1 MKNGKD
7 TTKKGS
13 QTRTVTKKTLTTTG
27 STTATETNSAST
39 KANADYLRDMRL
51 RSYANFWA
59 AYGCILG
66 MITITIVTLLIT
78 ILHALGDA
86 ILLSCEE
93 TEALEGWVK
102 FGGALISCG
111 VGALGGWLCV
121 KFLHRSINKAWP
133 LEKEK
138 NEKKNRKD

>member
-1 MKNGKD
+1 MK
-7 TTKKGS
+7 S
-13 QTRTVTKKTLTTTG
+13 V
-27 STTATETNSAST
+27 ST

-93 TEALEGWVK
+93 PEALEGWIN
-102 FGGALISCG
+102 FGGILLACGLGILAGWSCLTILRH
-111 VGALGGWLCV
+111 VIDKECPSEEN
-121 KFLHRSINKAWP
+121 H
-133 LEKEK
+133 EKED
-138 NEKKNRKD
+138 RKD